1 MKNIT
6 LDIIPE
12 IILYKSS
19 IISFLLFSSISSIL
33 LKSFIKSQMRLN
45 KSSNFILVILFILS
59 SSHVAEKI
67 SFKYISNKSKIKAL
81 ISSIEVY
88 LFSVDIF

>member
-1 MKNIT
+1 
-6 LDIIPE
+6 
-12 IILYKSS
+12 
-19 IISFLLFSSISSIL
+19 
-33 LKSFIKSQMRLN
+33 MRLN

-88 LFSVDIF
+88 LFSVDIFWWIFINNSILLGIILFKYFI